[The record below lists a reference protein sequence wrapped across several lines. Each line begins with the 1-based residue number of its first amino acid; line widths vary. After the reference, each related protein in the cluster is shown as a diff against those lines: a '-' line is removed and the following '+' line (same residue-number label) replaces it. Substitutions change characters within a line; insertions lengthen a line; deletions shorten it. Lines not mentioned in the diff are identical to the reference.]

1 MLQTGFSRV
10 DITLPLGTG
19 LAGYFSPR
27 PADGILDPLSLNA
40 IALSDGAQTAL
51 LITVDA
57 LGIREMFCKEIR
69 EMIEARTGV
78 PADHIIINA
87 LHQHTSF
94 VMRPKGGTC
103 ALQDATYIDVL
114 YRKFCDVSQMAV
126 DDMAETT
133 LQVSIAPAL
142 EPISF
147 IRRYRMKD
155 GQVKT
160 NPGNMW
166 KDILEPAGKSD
177 NLVRLLRFRR
187 AEKKDIALVNFC
199 THPDVIGGSKISAD
213 WPGFVRR
220 FVEKDHT
227 DTHCLLVNGFQGDV
241 NHLNYQVSPEK
252 RPNKQTEGYAYSEK
266 MGRII
271 ADTVNTIWET
281 GTAKELSSV
290 HAAQTVIYNRS
301 RTDGIEDY
309 DICKPIYDKFQKTFR
324 IPEDAP
330 IQNLA
335 YLRRVAEMRTD
346 PVWRSVPVS
355 AIAVGDLAFVGFGGE
370 PFSHYAEAIREG
382 APDKLVITVTC
393 ANGFEGYLP
402 TEDAFREGGY
412 EATASAFTPDLESQC
427 VSAAIALLKSI

>member
-40 IALSDGAQTAL
+40 IALSDGVRTAL

-78 PADHIIINA
+78 PADHLLINA

-114 YRKFCDVSQMAV
+114 YRKFCDVSQMAI

-142 EPISF
+142 DPISF

-160 NPGNMW
+160 NPGNM
-166 KDILEPAGKSD
+166 
-177 NLVRLLRFRR
+177 
-187 AEKKDIALVNFC
+187 
-199 THPDVIGGSKISAD
+199 
-213 WPGFVRR
+213 
-220 FVEKDHT
+220 
-227 DTHCLLVNGFQGDV
+227 
-241 NHLNYQVSPEK
+241 
-252 RPNKQTEGYAYSEK
+252 
-266 MGRII
+266 
-271 ADTVNTIWET
+271 
-281 GTAKELSSV
+281 
-290 HAAQTVIYNRS
+290 
-301 RTDGIEDY
+301 
-309 DICKPIYDKFQKTFR
+309 
-324 IPEDAP
+324 
-330 IQNLA
+330 
-335 YLRRVAEMRTD
+335 
-346 PVWRSVPVS
+346 
-355 AIAVGDLAFVGFGGE
+355 
-370 PFSHYAEAIREG
+370 
-382 APDKLVITVTC
+382 
-393 ANGFEGYLP
+393 
-402 TEDAFREGGY
+402 
-412 EATASAFTPDLESQC
+412 
-427 VSAAIALLKSI
+427 

>member
-1 MLQTGFSRV
+1 MLKAGFSRV

-19 LAGYFSPR
+19 LAGYFAPR
-27 PADGILDPLSLNA
+27 PAEGVLDPLSLNA
-40 IALSDGAQTAL
+40 IAISDEARTAL

-57 LGIREMFCKEIR
+57 LGIREMFCQEIR
-69 EMIEARTGV
+69 TMIEERTGV

-114 YRKFCDVSQMAV
+114 YRKFCDVSQMAI

-133 LQVSIAPAL
+133 LHVSIAPAL

-160 NPGNMW
+160 NPGNAW

-177 NLVRLLRFRR
+177 NNVRLLKFLRPG
-187 AEKKDIALVNFC
+187 KKDIALVNFC
-199 THPDVIGGSKISAD
+199 THPDVIGGSQISAD
-213 WPGFVRR
+213 WPGFVRK
-220 FVEKDHT
+220 FVEADHKDA
-227 DTHCLLVNGFQGDV
+227 HCLLVNGFQGDV
-241 NHLNYQVSPEK
+241 NHYNFQAGPEK
-252 RPNKQTEGYAYSEK
+252 LGKGYAYSEK
-266 MGRII
+266 MGRVI

-281 GTAKELSSV
+281 GVAQEKTDIR
-290 HAAQTVIYNRS
+290 AAQSIVYNKS

-309 DICKPIYDKFQKTFR
+309 DICKPIYDEFQKTFC

-355 AIAVGDLAFVGFGGE
+355 AIAVGDLAFIGLGGE

-382 APDKLVITVTC
+382 VPDKLVISVTC

-402 TEDAFREGGY
+402 TEEAFKEGGY
-412 EATASAFTPDLESQC
+412 EATASAFTSDLESQC
-427 VSAAIALLKSI
+427 VSAAVQLLKNI